1 MLAYLIIIIIV
12 IIEVIIVSYI
22 SYKNINSWYFTDLVI
37 RPKQAPPPIIFGIVW
52 FILYTIYAYAWC
64 SSYYRAK
71 HRTLINIIF
80 FISLFLNFLWVLSF
94 FGLHL
99 IGYSKIIIVMLLL
112 LVLYQACI
120 MWKLEDGLSTF
131 LMLIYAGWLIV
142 ATGLN
147 FNTFLKVV

>member
-1 MLAYLIIIIIV
+1 MFYGC
-12 IIEVIIVSYI
+12 Y
-22 SYKNINSWYFTDLVI
+22 
-37 RPKQAPPPIIFGIVW
+37 P
-52 FILYTIYAYAWC
+52 
-64 SSYYRAK
+64 
-71 HRTLINIIF
+71 
-80 FISLFLNFLWVLSF
+80 F

-99 IGYSKIIIVMLLL
+99 IGYSKIIIVILLL
-112 LVLYQACI
+112 LVLYQAWI